1 MSVTVDQ
8 LRGCLEGVIPAVIAT
23 CAADGTPNVTYVSQ
37 MQ

>member
-1 MSVTVDQ
+1 MKVPLDTARS
-8 LRGCLEGVIPAVIAT
+8 CLEGSLPAVIAA

>member
-1 MSVTVDQ
+1 MNVTLDQ
-8 LRGCLEGVIPAVIAT
+8 VRACLEGSIPAVLAT